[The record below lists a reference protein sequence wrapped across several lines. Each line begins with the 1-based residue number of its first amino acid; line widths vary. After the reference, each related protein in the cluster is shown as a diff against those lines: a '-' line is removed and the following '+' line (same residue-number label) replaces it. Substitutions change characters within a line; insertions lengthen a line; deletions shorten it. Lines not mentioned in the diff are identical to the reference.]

1 MASVDNFTHGSEP
14 REEATELEIP
24 EIDGALLRE
33 ILEELD
39 RDNIAMGSGC
49 GRGEYVVQ
57 PLEAHHHPNPV
68 AEAPISKQERV
79 LVQDLDWPEDLVL
92 PGEEVKMSWYGDEMV
107 GAMEFHY
114 VVEEG
119 NWEFYD
125 RIASED
131 VGYGCLW
138 ENS

>member
-1 MASVDNFTHGSEP
+1 MASVESFAHGSEP
-14 REEATELEIP
+14 GEEATELEIP
-24 EIDGALLRE
+24 EVDGALLRE

-39 RDNIAMGSGC
+39 KDNIAMGSGNGG

-57 PLEAHHHPNPV
+57 PLEVHHHPNPV
-68 AEAPISKQERV
+68 ADAPSSEQERV
-79 LVQDLDWPEDLVL
+79 LAQDLDWLEDLVL
-92 PGEEVKMSWYGDEMV
+92 PGDEVKMGWYGDEMV

-114 VVEEG
+114 VVEDG

-131 VGYGCLW
+131 MGF
-138 ENS
+138 